1 MQLVDDLIVLDFLD
15 WLRVR
20 LMGEQ
25 ERGRDIIDLLQSD
38 GNNRFALEG
47 YAETF
52 LSNHSYYCQN
62 FYFQTVLR
70 SFTESKEF
78 RETRLLCRDMKRAK
92 KCAIAQTS
100 RYVDTTPYWAPLE
113 NALCKCTSCPSTRKA
128 FAEFCRNN
136 ASEWYR
142 FKDVNPKTLSNNVR
156 YYWENK
162 NEKEEKF
169 QKPFLKLM
177 ECAEIE
183 LSEELNFFDWMEK
196 SSDEP
201 TELRKMPYSIFE
213 KYVNRY
219 VDEMKQG
226 QDVKNKLLKS
236 FKRTG
241 WEKILEKLTVLFG
254 VKMRQSQTL
263 TMTMNRYYSI
273 CGKYKCIILP
283 LGDSVS
289 QREYRSLISDHWDTL
304 NDCSRDYLDIYYSE
318 KDTGKTGFDIASRI
332 NSLPAHILNQPPCLV
347 LWENSIKDA
356 ELVRIRNLHGD
367 QIVELIRSIVDGIIA
382 DKNLQDIVSDAR
394 NKVEELKMENK
405 GVERFFNI
413 SGNHNIVGDGNA
425 VGNGIVNGNQNTV
438 TGNVIQMGVSEEV
451 SSLVK
456 EFDSFIDSLNGI
468 AGIDENIKKQV
479 IEIMNQAKEGVAEQS
494 EEKKSAAKKAFDL
507 VKPFLNYVP
516 KVLALLANSA
526 QIAAFFGLGA

>member
-1 MQLVDDLIVLDFLD
+1 MQAVDDLIVLDFLE
-15 WLRVR
+15 WLNYQ
-20 LMGEQ
+20 LMVDCDD
-25 ERGRDIIDLLQSD
+25 RPDILDIMYSD
-38 GNNRFALEG
+38 GNYRYILEDYAQEFLENSFFSIDIRDCFFRFL
-47 YAETF
+47 
-52 LSNHSYYCQN
+52 L
-62 FYFQTVLR
+62 
-70 SFTESKEF
+70 SKEF
-78 RETRLLCRDMKRAK
+78 KSAQLQCKTERRYGECRGRHSSLRKESLHYVARKCSICPFIRRAFYQFCESNADLLYRSKYDVHEDVTPERLADA
-92 KCAIAQTS
+92 A
-100 RYVDTTPYWAPLE
+100 
-113 NALCKCTSCPSTRKA
+113 
-128 FAEFCRNN
+128 
-136 ASEWYR
+136 
-142 FKDVNPKTLSNNVR
+142 R
-156 YYWENK
+156 YYWNNRKSEIARHR
-162 NEKEEKF
+162 KF
-169 QKPFLKLM
+169 REPILAQM
-177 ECAEIE
+177 QHSAEIE
-183 LSEELNFFDWMEK
+183 LSEEMNFFVWMEK
-196 SSDEP
+196 NTKVP
-201 TELRKMPYSIFE
+201 TELRKMPFSVFE
-213 KYVNRY
+213 EYVDRY
-219 VDEMKQG
+219 VEQNQRDQNAKS
-226 QDVKNKLLKS
+226 KLLKS
-236 FKRTG
+236 FERTG
-241 WEKILEKLTVLFG
+241 WTRILEKLQVLFRA
-254 VKMRQSQTL
+254 KKRESKDLQTI
-263 TMTMNRYYSI
+263 MERYYS
-273 CGKYKCIILP
+273 KSVQYKCIILP
-283 LGDSVS
+283 LGDPDS